1 MSKINISFLTFVLV
15 SLVACSKSDNL
26 NEPEVTVPVQ
36 ARVETQVELGD
47 SSQTYQV
54 LGSQS
59 LLSAIQA
66 KQVMAVGNRKIKPKS
81 LTLSF
86 PKKLI
91 GENFVFGGVVTQV
104 SDVKNATLGNL
115 KLSDLP
121 PVFVNPVLSV
131 KDNQFAMDLNGC
143 LQNCD
148 ELSSQETVISLP
160 IVALDE
166 VNDRVVVDLSV
177 LGEKLNLIKML
188 DPTGEATQLKT
199 KTSEVVS
206 MDFSASTLVF
216 DVKVGMV
223 PIQAKVGETPVETDF
238 TVRWYLRLGSV
249 FNPAFVSREKTPGVG
264 YFMTERGRSPK
275 IIRHGLTN
283 FSGQADQGVVKY
295 YLKNIPEEH
304 KESFRL
310 AFEAW
315 NQKFIEA
322 TGRKL
327 VRYEFVDVEDPRA
340 KLLIPGDVRYN
351 ILEWDLVNDATYG
364 GLGPSIANQFTGE
377 ILSSNVLVQGPRIIE
392 IYKKWFKVSEKIQQL
407 QAQGS
412 ESLAQE
418 ELKNFLVGRES
429 ETKKSKGQL
438 KLTLQGRAGFNI
450 HSQDRPYG
458 DPVIQKEDF
467 DLIPVGVSYE
477 QYMRGYFMDLVA
489 HELGH
494 NLGLRHNFKG
504 NLSAGEGEPQQGKVS
519 VSIMEYLGR
528 SFRYLDEIGAYDVEA
543 IKYGYMGLLPTITD
557 GFCTDE
563 DVPDSENAKLS
574 AECSRDDATSDPFG
588 YFLRR
593 LNRAVDLVISR
604 GTEAP
609 PAWKAQEM
617 ATFIEPTVRGVAFY
631 ATSAQ
636 STSADWKQF
645 FNKANRPQEASQVEA
660 YVKSEIQ
667 SRLQPQDLDS
677 VLSGKTE
684 EAQGLVK
691 QNLIEFQNL
700 IGALLGQLSPSENSL
715 VASQRTEHY
724 HCCSHPLSYR

>member
-1 MSKINISFLTFVLV
+1 MVKINLSVITFVLV
-15 SLVACSKSDNL
+15 SLVACSKFDKL
-26 NEPEVTVPVQ
+26 REPEVTVPVQ
-36 ARVETQVELGD
+36 DKIETRVELGD
-47 SSQTYQV
+47 SIQTYQV
-54 LGSQS
+54 LGSHS
-59 LLSAIQA
+59 LLSAI
-66 KQVMAVGNRKIKPKS
+66 KTKEVRGVGNRKIKTKS
-81 LTLSF
+81 LVLSF

-115 KLSDLP
+115 KLSDFP

-131 KDNQFAMDLNGC
+131 KDNQFSMDLNGC

-177 LGEKLNLIKML
+177 LGEKLNLIKMM
-188 DPTGEATQLKT
+188 DPNGEDTQLKT

-216 DVKVGMV
+216 DVKISMV
-223 PIQAKVGETPVETDF
+223 PIQTKAGENPEETDF

-249 FNPAFVSREKTPGVG
+249 FNPAFVSREKTSGVG
-264 YFMTERGRSPK
+264 YFMTERGRVPK
-275 IIRHGLTN
+275 IIRHGLTH
-283 FSGQADQGVVKY
+283 FSGQSDQGVVKY
-295 YLKNIPEEH
+295 YLKNIPEDH
-304 KESFRL
+304 KESFKL
-310 AFEAW
+310 AFDAW
-315 NQKFIEA
+315 NQKFIET

-327 VRYEFVDVEDPRA
+327 IRYEFVDIEDPRS
-340 KLLIPGDVRYN
+340 KFLIPGDIRYN

-377 ILSSNVLVQGPRIIE
+377 ILSSNILVQGPRIIE
-392 IYKKWFKVSEKIQQL
+392 IYQKWFKVSEKIQEL
-407 QAQGS
+407 QSQGR
-412 ESLAQE
+412 EFLAQE
-418 ELKNFLVGRES
+418 ELKSFLLSREI
-429 ETKKSKGQL
+429 ETRKSKGQL
-438 KLTLQGRAGFNI
+438 KLTLQGKAGFNI
-450 HSQDRPYG
+450 HSQDRPYE

-477 QYMRGYFMDLVA
+477 DYMRGYFMDLVA

-504 NLSAGEGEPQQGKVS
+504 NLSAGEGDPQQGKVS

-528 SFRYLDEIGAYDVEA
+528 SFRYLDEIGPYDAEA
-543 IKYGYMGLLPTITD
+543 IKYGYMGVLPTITD

-563 DVPDSENAKLS
+563 DVPDLQNTKLS

-604 GTEAP
+604 GTETAS
-609 PAWKAQEM
+609 AWKAQEM
-617 ATFIEPTVRGVAFY
+617 ATFIDSTVRGLAFY
-631 ATSAQ
+631 ATSAET
-636 STSADWKQF
+636 TSSDWKQF
-645 FNKANRPQEASQVEA
+645 FNKANRPQEASQVGA

-667 SRLQPQDLDS
+667 SRLQPQDLDN
-677 VLSGKTE
+677 VLSTKAQ
-684 EAQGLVK
+684 EAQGQVK

-700 IGALLGQLSPSENSL
+700 IEEVLRKVGA
-715 VASQRTEHY
+715 
-724 HCCSHPLSYR
+724 

>member
-1 MSKINISFLTFVLV
+1 MVGEPMVKINLSVITFVLV
-15 SLVACSKSDNL
+15 SLVACSKFDKL
-26 NEPEVTVPVQ
+26 REPEVTVPVQ
-36 ARVETQVELGD
+36 DKIETRVELGD
-47 SSQTYQV
+47 SIQTYQV
-54 LGSQS
+54 LGSHS
-59 LLSAIQA
+59 LLSAI
-66 KQVMAVGNRKIKPKS
+66 KTKEVRGVGNRKIKTKS
-81 LTLSF
+81 LVLSF

-115 KLSDLP
+115 KLSDFP

-131 KDNQFAMDLNGC
+131 KDNQFSMDLNGC

-177 LGEKLNLIKML
+177 LGEKLNLIKMM
-188 DPTGEATQLKT
+188 DPNGEDTQLKT

-216 DVKVGMV
+216 DVKISMV
-223 PIQAKVGETPVETDF
+223 PIQTKAGENPEETDF

-249 FNPAFVSREKTPGVG
+249 FNPAFVSREKTSGVG
-264 YFMTERGRSPK
+264 YFMTERGRVPK
-275 IIRHGLTN
+275 IIRHGLTH
-283 FSGQADQGVVKY
+283 FSGQSDQGVVKY
-295 YLKNIPEEH
+295 YLKNIPEDH
-304 KESFRL
+304 KESFKL
-310 AFEAW
+310 AFDAW
-315 NQKFIEA
+315 NQKFIET

-327 VRYEFVDVEDPRA
+327 IRYEFVDIEDPRS
-340 KLLIPGDVRYN
+340 KFLIPGDIRYN

-377 ILSSNVLVQGPRIIE
+377 ILSSNILVQGPRIIE
-392 IYKKWFKVSEKIQQL
+392 IYQKWFKVSEKIQEL
-407 QAQGS
+407 QSQGR
-412 ESLAQE
+412 EFLAQE
-418 ELKNFLVGRES
+418 ELKSFLLSREI
-429 ETKKSKGQL
+429 ETRKSKGQL
-438 KLTLQGRAGFNI
+438 KLTLQGKAGFNI
-450 HSQDRPYG
+450 HSQDRPYE

-477 QYMRGYFMDLVA
+477 DYMRGYFMDLVA

-504 NLSAGEGEPQQGKVS
+504 NLSAGEGDPQQGKVS

-528 SFRYLDEIGAYDVEA
+528 SFRYLDEIGPYDAEA
-543 IKYGYMGLLPTITD
+543 IKYGYMGVLPTITD

-563 DVPDSENAKLS
+563 DVPDLQNTKLS

-604 GTEAP
+604 GTETAS
-609 PAWKAQEM
+609 AWKAQEM
-617 ATFIEPTVRGVAFY
+617 ATFIDSTVRGLAFY
-631 ATSAQ
+631 
-636 STSADWKQF
+636 
-645 FNKANRPQEASQVEA
+645 
-660 YVKSEIQ
+660 
-667 SRLQPQDLDS
+667 
-677 VLSGKTE
+677 
-684 EAQGLVK
+684 
-691 QNLIEFQNL
+691 
-700 IGALLGQLSPSENSL
+700 
-715 VASQRTEHY
+715 
-724 HCCSHPLSYR
+724 

>member
-1 MSKINISFLTFVLV
+1 MVKINLSVITFVLV
-15 SLVACSKSDNL
+15 SLVACSKFDKL
-26 NEPEVTVPVQ
+26 REPEVTVPVQ
-36 ARVETQVELGD
+36 DKIETRVELGD
-47 SSQTYQV
+47 SIQTYQV
-54 LGSQS
+54 LGSHS
-59 LLSAIQA
+59 LLSAIQT
-66 KQVMAVGNRKIKPKS
+66 KEVRAVGNRKIKTKS
-81 LTLSF
+81 LVLSF

-91 GENFVFGGVVTQV
+91 GENFVFGGVVIQV

-131 KDNQFAMDLNGC
+131 KDNQFSMDLNGC

-177 LGEKLNLIKML
+177 LGEKLNLIKMM
-188 DPTGEATQLKT
+188 DPNGEDTQLKT

-216 DVKVGMV
+216 DVKISMV
-223 PIQAKVGETPVETDF
+223 PIQTKAGENPEETDF

-249 FNPAFVSREKTPGVG
+249 FNPAFVSREKTSGVG
-264 YFMTERGRSPK
+264 YFMTERGRVPK
-275 IIRHGLTN
+275 IIRHGLTH
-283 FSGQADQGVVKY
+283 FSGQSDQGVVKY
-295 YLKNIPEEH
+295 YLKNIPEDH
-304 KESFRL
+304 KESFKL
-310 AFEAW
+310 AFDAW
-315 NQKFIEA
+315 NQKFIET

-327 VRYEFVDVEDPRA
+327 IRYEFVDIEDPRS
-340 KLLIPGDVRYN
+340 KFLIPGDIRYN

-392 IYKKWFKVSEKIQQL
+392 IYQKWFKVSEKIQEL
-407 QAQGS
+407 QSQGRDF
-412 ESLAQE
+412 LAQE
-418 ELKNFLVGRES
+418 ELKSFILSREI
-429 ETKKSKGQL
+429 ETRKSKGQL
-438 KLTLQGRAGFNI
+438 KLTLQGKAGFNI
-450 HSQDRPYG
+450 HSQDRPYE

-477 QYMRGYFMDLVA
+477 DYMRGYFMDLVA

-504 NLSAGEGEPQQGKVS
+504 NLSAGEGDPQQGKVS

-528 SFRYLDEIGAYDVEA
+528 SFRYLDEIGPYDAEA
-543 IKYGYMGLLPTITD
+543 IKYGYMGVLPTITH

-563 DVPDSENAKLS
+563 DVPDLQNTKLS

-604 GTEAP
+604 GTETA

-617 ATFIEPTVRGVAFY
+617 ATFIDSTVRGLAFY
-631 ATSAQ
+631 ATSAET
-636 STSADWKQF
+636 TSSDWKQF
-645 FNKANRPQEASQVEA
+645 FNKANRPQEASQVGA

-667 SRLQPQDLDS
+667 NRLQPQDLDS
-677 VLSGKTE
+677 VLSTKTQ
-684 EAQGLVK
+684 EAQGQVK

-700 IGALLGQLSPSENSL
+700 IGEVLGK
-715 VASQRTEHY
+715 VGA
-724 HCCSHPLSYR
+724 

>member
-1 MSKINISFLTFVLV
+1 MVKINLSVITFVLV
-15 SLVACSKSDNL
+15 SLVACSKFDKL
-26 NEPEVTVPVQ
+26 REPEVTVPVQ
-36 ARVETQVELGD
+36 DKIETRVELGD
-47 SSQTYQV
+47 SIQTYQV
-54 LGSQS
+54 LGSHS
-59 LLSAIQA
+59 LLSAI
-66 KQVMAVGNRKIKPKS
+66 KTKEVRGVGNRKIKTKS
-81 LTLSF
+81 LVLSF

-115 KLSDLP
+115 KLSDFP

-131 KDNQFAMDLNGC
+131 KDNQFSMDLNGC

-177 LGEKLNLIKML
+177 LGEKLNLIKMM
-188 DPTGEATQLKT
+188 DPNGEDTQLKT

-216 DVKVGMV
+216 DVKISMV
-223 PIQAKVGETPVETDF
+223 PIQTKAGENPEETDF

-249 FNPAFVSREKTPGVG
+249 FNPAFVSREKTSGVG
-264 YFMTERGRSPK
+264 YFMTERGRVPK
-275 IIRHGLTN
+275 IIRHGLTH
-283 FSGQADQGVVKY
+283 FSGQSDQGVVKY
-295 YLKNIPEEH
+295 YLKNIPEDH
-304 KESFRL
+304 KESFKL
-310 AFEAW
+310 AFDAW
-315 NQKFIEA
+315 NQKFIET

-327 VRYEFVDVEDPRA
+327 IRYEFVDIEDPRS
-340 KLLIPGDVRYN
+340 KFLIPGDIRYN

-392 IYKKWFKVSEKIQQL
+392 IYQKWFKVSEKIQEL
-407 QAQGS
+407 QSQGR
-412 ESLAQE
+412 EFLAQE
-418 ELKNFLVGRES
+418 ELKNFLLSREI
-429 ETKKSKGQL
+429 ETRKSKGQL
-438 KLTLQGRAGFNI
+438 KLTLQGKAGFNI
-450 HSQDRPYG
+450 HSQDRPYE

-477 QYMRGYFMDLVA
+477 DYMRGYFMDLVA

-504 NLSAGEGEPQQGKVS
+504 NLSAGEGDPQQGKVS

-528 SFRYLDEIGAYDVEA
+528 SFRYLDEIGPYDAEA
-543 IKYGYMGLLPTITD
+543 IKYGYMGVLPTITD

-563 DVPDSENAKLS
+563 DVPDLQNTKLS

-604 GTEAP
+604 GTETAS
-609 PAWKAQEM
+609 AWKAQEM
-617 ATFIEPTVRGVAFY
+617 ATFIDSTVRGLAFY
-631 ATSAQ
+631 ATSAET
-636 STSADWKQF
+636 TSSDWKQF
-645 FNKANRPQEASQVEA
+645 FNKANRPQEASQVGA

-667 SRLQPQDLDS
+667 SRLQPQDLDN
-677 VLSGKTE
+677 VLSTKAQ
-684 EAQGLVK
+684 EAQGQVK

-700 IGALLGQLSPSENSL
+700 IEEVLRKVGA
-715 VASQRTEHY
+715 
-724 HCCSHPLSYR
+724 